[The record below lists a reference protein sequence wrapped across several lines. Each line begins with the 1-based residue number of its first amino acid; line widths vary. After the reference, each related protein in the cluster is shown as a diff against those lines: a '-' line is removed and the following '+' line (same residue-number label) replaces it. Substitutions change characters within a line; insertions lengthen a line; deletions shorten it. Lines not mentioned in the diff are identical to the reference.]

1 MSGDILDGLIG
12 ALIGA
17 IIGFIGGLLTLRL
30 EYRKLFANTVSQN
43 RMEWINNFRE
53 EFSIFVG
60 TARNILTCNSAAPP
74 LTPNSNKSQEILKA
88 EQARIKL
95 LTRLNQDI
103 SKRGNEYNQEF
114 AEKLE
119 SIDLCNTATYNAQ
132 DIEDLIVLSRAIL
145 EPEWVK
151 VKKEAKG
158 EE

>member
-1 MSGDILDGLIG
+1 MSGDILSGLIG
-12 ALIGA
+12 TLCGA
-17 IIGFIGGLLTLRL
+17 IIGFISGLLALRF
-30 EYRKLFANTVSQN
+30 EYKKLFANTVSQN

-60 TARNILTCNSAAPP
+60 TARNILTINGATPTR
-74 LTPNSNKSQEILKA
+74 TPNLNNSQEILKA

-119 SIDLCNTATYNAQ
+119 KIDLCNMSTYNAQ
-132 DIEDLIVLSRAIL
+132 DIENLIILSRAIL